1 MVIKIKSKISVGYK
15 INQSKLAN
23 SRLILFYLVLILV
36 AAMKLIKADK
46 RRKTKGRNL
55 KYVKWTRY

>member
-1 MVIKIKSKISVGYK
+1 MVIKIKSKICVGYE

-36 AAMKLIKADK
+36 VAMKLIKADK

-55 KYVKWTRY
+55 KYVKRTSY